1 MAAPAAGDEGI
12 GDGLGKRQ
20 GGAETRESRSSATE
34 TCASSEST
42 VTDVPTTPPPTP
54 PAPATAPLAAL
65 LTPQDLVLSVG
76 VAILCLLLD
85 ESGAVGAAAAGA
97 AAAAAAAWHED
108 YNEDA
113 RPLGRWLLFDLEAAE
128 PDDPQPAHQ
137 LLAEIVATLGLLH
150 VRLDFDEVVLI
161 KVLRLV
167 ERCVR
172 AGIPLRRH
180 TLRPLLLTAAII
192 ASKEHYDESMSLKD
206 MRTAMPH
213 LDLGGL
219 GAMELAMLQLLDWR
233 TTVWDDDEWRA
244 YRAGLQGLLQEQR
257 AELASFTI
265 RYSPTINAI
274 VDAQLLLPPPA
285 A

>member
-1 MAAPAAGDEGI
+1 MSTAEPTIFERIVAREIPADIVFENERVIAFRDIAPKAPVHLLVVPKTAAFANVVELAAGGPE
-12 GDGLGKRQ
+12 
-20 GGAETRESRSSATE
+20 
-34 TCASSEST
+34 
-42 VTDVPTTPPPTP
+42 
-54 PAPATAPLAAL
+54 
-65 LTPQDLVLSVG
+65 
-76 VAILCLLLD
+76 
-85 ESGAVGAAAAGA
+85 
-97 AAAAAAAWHED
+97 
-108 YNEDA
+108 
-113 RPLGRWLLFDLEAAE
+113 
-128 PDDPQPAHQ
+128 

-150 VRLDFDEVVLI
+150 VCLEFDEVVLI

-172 AGIPLRRH
+172 AGIPLHRH

-219 GAMELAMLQLLDWR
+219 GAMELAMLQLLEWR
-233 TTVWDDDEWRA
+233 TTVWDDGEWGA

-257 AELASFTI
+257 VELASFAN

-274 VDAQLLLPPPA
+274 VDSELLRPPPSA
-285 A
+285 

>member
-1 MAAPAAGDEGI
+1 MAALH
-12 GDGLGKRQ
+12 LG
-20 GGAETRESRSSATE
+20 TPS
-34 TCASSEST
+34 
-42 VTDVPTTPPPTP
+42 PTT
-54 PAPATAPLAAL
+54 A
-65 LTPQDLVLSVG
+65 
-76 VAILCLLLD
+76 
-85 ESGAVGAAAAGA
+85 
-97 AAAAAAAWHED
+97 
-108 YNEDA
+108 
-113 RPLGRWLLFDLEAAE
+113 
-128 PDDPQPAHQ
+128 AHQ

-150 VRLDFDEVVLI
+150 VRLEFDEVVLI

-180 TLRPLLLTAAII
+180 TLRPLLLTAAML

-219 GAMELAMLQLLDWR
+219 GAMELAMLQLLAWDV
-233 TTVWDDDEWRA
+233 TVWDLTEWGA
-244 YRAGLQGLLQEQR
+244 YRAGLQGLSR
-257 AELASFTI
+257 AARRLASFTA

-274 VDAQLLLPPPA
+274 VDSLLLPPPA

>member
-1 MAAPAAGDEGI
+1 MAAAAAG
-12 GDGLGKRQ
+12 KQ
-20 GGAETRESRSSATE
+20 GGAEESRSSATE
-34 TCASSEST
+34 TRSSVSASSESA
-42 VTDVPTTPPPTP
+42 VTDVTTPTPSTPREPTEP
-54 PAPATAPLAAL
+54 TLAAL
-65 LTPQDLVLSVG
+65 LTPQDVVLSVG

-85 ESGAVGAAAAGA
+85 ESGAVGGAAAAGA
-97 AAAAAAAWHED
+97 AAAAAAAWHEA

-150 VRLDFDEVVLI
+150 VCLEFDEVVLI

-180 TLRPLLLTAAII
+180 TLRPLLLTAAMI

-233 TTVWDDDEWRA
+233 TTVWDDDEWGA
-244 YRAGLQGLLQEQR
+244 YRAGLQDLLQEQR
-257 AELASFTI
+257 AELASFTA

-274 VDAQLLLPPPA
+274 VDSQLLLPPPA
-285 A
+285 V